1 MKITFDFDKN
11 EVTDENGT
19 IYVEG
24 LKEKRKAILEAAGL
38 EEISGADLRKDINKL
53 FADLGADIEC
63 AEPDWE
69 GFKSFLYGNGLN
81 NKGVTETI
89 KRFNENRPDREDLTL
104 YRMFLEE
111 RKR

>member
-38 EEISGADLRKDINKL
+38 EEISGAELRNDINKL
-53 FADLGADIEC
+53 FEDMGANIKCAD
-63 AEPDWE
+63 E
-69 GFKSFLYGNGLN
+69 GK
-81 NKGVTETI
+81 
-89 KRFNENRPDREDLTL
+89 
-104 YRMFLEE
+104 
-111 RKR
+111 